1 MAPILWETLGSSF
14 PNATSESNKFLSY
27 LYASNTRPPI
37 KYVLDVTIAYPNG
50 IPLSLV
56 SLGFGTREK
65 CDIAVN
71 YKIYNAD
78 EVPFDTE
85 EKLRDWMYSVYKE
98 KDEMLEQRFMGT
110 RRVSSP
116 NGDFTLFFTI
126 QSPFSNFHPCRFQQ
140 TAMDGSRRKFSC
152 VEQYYMYS
160 KALSAGDKTAAE
172 RIMSERDPK
181 KMKRIGMELVGFNR
195 ELLALYAIT
204 GM

>member
-1 MAPILWETLGSSF
+1 MGVAVTD
-14 PNATSESNKFLSY
+14 
-27 LYASNTRPPI
+27 TRPPI

-98 KDEMLEQRFMGT
+98 KDEMLGKLFLNKMLISNKAGTTFVITKLFMANSSNEQ
-110 RRVSSP
+110 
-116 NGDFTLFFTI
+116 
-126 QSPFSNFHPCRFQQ
+126 
-140 TAMDGSRRKFSC
+140 
-152 VEQYYMYS
+152 E
-160 KALSAGDKTAAE
+160 
-172 RIMSERDPK
+172 
-181 KMKRIGMELVGFNR
+181 
-195 ELLALYAIT
+195 
-204 GM
+204 